1 MKDIKCYRVV
11 HIVNNYSKYWT
22 LGWSHRTLTDCGAT
36 KRCICCLD
44 SCHSLK
50 NCLSTLKLTDKEV
63 SSLAIIF
70 TCILLHI
77 ILLSLYTLSIILYV
91 FQHSHL
97 STLAPMLT
105 QIGNAIYLGGG
116 GIHLDRYLQPETI

>member
-77 ILLSLYTLSIILYV
+77 ILLSLYTLSITLYV

-105 QIGNAIYLGGG
+105 QIGNAIYFWGGRG
-116 GIHLDRYLQPETI
+116 NTPG